1 MFAAFYYRNA
11 RNVTSRWNVT
21 SFETSNNG
29 ATCRLQTPY
38 RFTVEICSANAI
50 GTNNVRYNC
59 AAIAP
64 RERTCSSPDLTMSRG
79 SRRRW
84 WKHVRARYENLH
96 KRLDAFEKRGNI
108 VHSSLSLSLSLSLS
122 FSLLPWFFTLLST
135 FCRERAAFALQRWND
150 RELF

>member
-108 VHSSLSLSLSLSLS
+108 VHSSLSLSLSLS
-122 FSLLPWFFTLLST
+122 FFFFTAVVFYLALDVLPRTRSVRAST
-135 FCRERAAFALQRWND
+135 LKR
-150 RELF
+150 